1 MRGGGEGEEGRRRW
15 EGRRG
20 GEGEEGEEE
29 GRIRSVSNKIR
40 NEEGVQRREP
50 IRHHLTDLRTH
61 GIRRWTQDFA
71 DAQVKRENDGGGRF
85 LEFDVI
91 RGGDE
96 KVHLLLRGPEEGVVE
111 AFLCCWPGLHVRGE
125 TRREREEGREEGREG
140 KEERRTWKE
149 ERRKCYLSS
158 GLLLIIDLIKWC
170 ASGHPSTSRKSLL
183 PVSILA
189 SLSYLV
195 YIKLELRGRV
205 GEGEG
210 EEIPIAKGMRFS

>member
-1 MRGGGEGEEGRRRW
+1 MVVLVAHHTQQVTQRRRIVPYNNQRGRGGDERGRGGG
-15 EGRRG
+15 GRRG
-20 GEGEEGEEE
+20 GGDERGGGGRGRGGEEE

-50 IRHHLTDLRTH
+50 IRHHLADLRTH

-96 KVHLLLRGPEEGVVE
+96 EVHLLLRGPEEGVVE

-158 GLLLIIDLIKWC
+158 GLLLIIDLIK
-170 ASGHPSTSRKSLL
+170 
-183 PVSILA
+183 
-189 SLSYLV
+189 
-195 YIKLELRGRV
+195 
-205 GEGEG
+205 
-210 EEIPIAKGMRFS
+210 